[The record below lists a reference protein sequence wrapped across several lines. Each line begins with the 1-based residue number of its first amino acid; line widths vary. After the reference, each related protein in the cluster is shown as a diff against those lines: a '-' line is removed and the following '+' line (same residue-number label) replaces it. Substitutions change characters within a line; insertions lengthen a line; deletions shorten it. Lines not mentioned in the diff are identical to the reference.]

1 MRDVHY
7 KGIDMTMD
15 FGPKSGNKVATEIA
29 KQAGLDDLSEIP
41 RTHRGGVEAAKGLS
55 SVESKHDAFLSDP
68 APAKPSA
75 PQSNAP
81 QSSAPQ
87 SNAVAA
93 APAPA
98 TGPSLANLDATLRNP
113 KATREEIKIAIKG
126 AMSSGPGGV
135 EAASA
140 ALAEHYAKESTGN
153 MQSTARALRDAMT
166 ELKMSEAQFQE
177 VSGAIA
183 YRATERYIE
192 EQYKLDKQR
201 GALNLSATRN
211 GHLGGIQNSLKFGD
225 NPLDSG
231 FSNKEHVTQAIK
243 DAVQSQVA
251 SFEALP
257 DKGPLEHKAAKQ
269 LRLDYRLGDNP
280 LAVERAVGS
289 ILMDPALSSD
299 QKIAQLDRIKDERGM
314 SEEGMRNIIGRES
327 DRAILGVGK
336 FDLETA
342 RKLNGDF
349 DRLSKHYS
357 RGQFNMSQDD
367 AMQDALADRVKVL
380 EKQAAAPKPTV
391 TPPAPAAA
399 VAPVPEAAAS
409 VADKKTG
416 DVAPAKQPEVA
427 VAQQLPDPKD
437 TKIAALEAEL
447 KQLKQQEADR
457 LKAESDK
464 LEAERK
470 AAEAR
475 AQRAPELQRE
485 VGALLSDPA
494 ISAEAKA
501 DALRQIQ
508 EREKYSEAQMQ
519 KDIIGPAIKGAVV
532 TKVQELSR
540 EDAIALKKNLEDVA
554 VVYSGDE
561 RLQGEKSLAR
571 AVEKRIE
578 ELAAQEAEKE
588 KARDQKLNARIDQIV
603 KSKFEQK
610 LEALDGLTQD
620 EMSQLRKLFGERFKD
635 QAGNPGNLDEF
646 MRKRAEERSIPE
658 LSEGERLK
666 VLEAYLAG
674 DPALG
679 KAYQIYY
686 RADWFTPDAEAAT
699 IGQIYSNASPKERAA
714 IVDAYNQIPNK
725 AEQHR
730 DFWTMAEYE
739 LEEAAV
745 AAMKKLPTE

>member
-1 MRDVHY
+1 
-7 KGIDMTMD
+7 MTMD

-41 RTHRGGVEAAKGLS
+41 RTHRGVADAAKGINK
-55 SVESKHDAFLSDP
+55 VESNHDGFLGDP

-75 PQSNAP
+75 SQSNAP

-87 SNAVAA
+87 SNAVAT

-98 TGPSLANLDATLRNP
+98 AGPNLGNLEATLRNP
-113 KATREEIKIAIKG
+113 EATREEIKIAIKG
-126 AMSSGPGGV
+126 AMSSGPDGV
-135 EAASA
+135 EAAST
-140 ALAEHYAKESTGN
+140 ALAEHFAKEGTAKKPTGN
-153 MQSTARALRDAMT
+153 MESTARALRDAMT
-166 ELKMSEAQFQE
+166 ELKMSEGQFQE

-201 GALNLSATRN
+201 GALDLSATRN

-257 DKGPLEHKAAKQ
+257 DKGPLEHKAADK

-357 RGQFNMSQDD
+357 RGPFNMSQDD

-554 VVYSGDE
+554 VAYSGDE

-588 KARDQKLNARIDQIV
+588 TARDQKLNARIDLII
-603 KSKFEQK
+603 KLNTFEGK
-610 LEALDGLTQD
+610 LEAFVGLTQD
-620 EMSQLRKLFGERFKD
+620 EMAQLRKLYGEKFKD
-635 QAGNPGNLDEF
+635 PAGNPGNLDEY
-646 MRKRAEERSIPE
+646 MRERAKISSPE
-658 LSEGERLK
+658 LSERERYK

-674 DPALG
+674 DPVLG
-679 KAYQIYY
+679 KAYQIYF
-686 RADWFTPDAEAAT
+686 RADWFTPDSAAAT

-730 DFWTMAEYE
+730 DFWTMADYE
-739 LEEAAV
+739 LDPAAV